1 MITSLSWSRLLAKV
15 GDKVAKWLLLLLVE
29 VTFVEAEA
37 VEMCLHLAVIL
48 DAVDGG
54 VGPGNERVGRTGNPG
69 HQGDELDALAELG
82 SVLNPHHLHQPGV
95 DQPHPVANDHVSHGD
110 VELVPGGGVHA
121 AGGDIGGGE
130 VADDVGVE
138 ALKELPVGL
147 TCVSWEVNEVKKR
160 ILIDFMPV
168 DLEDEVPD
176 IPDVAGVVV
185 ELLPDEAER
194 DVACDEVK
202 KHLEV
207 VSHFLGGP
215 AETGGFLYLALVP
228 GKRIPGSIGGEEYL
242 ELVVP
247 TVEVF
252 DLGPPLIQR
261 IKGLDL
267 VEGPGHGDLGHILLP
282 WRVRCLR
289 DIKGGVAPIVKV
301 GVTVSLSHGGFVDVE
316 VLDEALAVM

>member
-54 VGPGNERVGRTGNPG
+54 VGPGDERVSRTGNPG

-82 SVLNPHHLHQPGV
+82 SVLDPHHFHQPGV
-95 DQPHPVANDHVSHGD
+95 NQLHPVADNHVGHGD

-121 AGGDIGGGE
+121 ASGDIGGGE

-138 ALKELPVGL
+138 ALKVLPVGL
-147 TCVSWEVNEVKKR
+147 TCVSWEINEIKKGV
-160 ILIDFMPV
+160 LIDFMPV
-168 DLEDEVPD
+168 DLIDEVPD
-176 IPDVAGVVV
+176 VPDVAGVVV

-194 DVACDEVK
+194 DVACDEVQK
-202 KHLEV
+202 DLEV
-207 VSHFLGGP
+207 VSHLLGGP
-215 AETGGFLYLALVP
+215 AETGGFLGLTLVP
-228 GKRIPGSIGGEEYL
+228 GERVPGGVSGEEDL
-242 ELVVP
+242 ELVIP
-247 TVEVF
+247 AVEVL

-261 IKGLDL
+261 VKGLNL
-267 VEGPGHGDLGHILLP
+267 VEGPGHGNLGHILLP
-282 WRVRCLR
+282 WRVRCLC
-289 DIKGGVAPIVKV
+289 DIKGGVAPIVEV
-301 GVTVSLSHGGFVDVE
+301 ITVSLSHGGLDVG
-316 VLDEALAVM
+316 V